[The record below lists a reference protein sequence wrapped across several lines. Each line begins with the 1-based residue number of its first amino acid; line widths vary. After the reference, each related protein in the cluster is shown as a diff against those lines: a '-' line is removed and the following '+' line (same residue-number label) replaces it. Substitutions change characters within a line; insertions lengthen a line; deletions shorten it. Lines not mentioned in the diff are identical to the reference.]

1 MQLLK
6 EKQKTINYIYSQ
18 LVNILTSD
26 EQEKKIIQLLDNIEN
41 EVSTYTILKTY
52 KTVHYIKGSLKK

>member
-52 KTVHYIKGSLKK
+52 KTVHYINDKN